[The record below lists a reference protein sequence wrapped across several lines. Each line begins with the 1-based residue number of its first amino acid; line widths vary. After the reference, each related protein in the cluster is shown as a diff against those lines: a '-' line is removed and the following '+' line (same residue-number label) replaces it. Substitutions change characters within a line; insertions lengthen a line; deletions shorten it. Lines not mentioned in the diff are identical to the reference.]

1 MTHLQAQPAGQP
13 LPKAIPTARRRPWG
27 RWSVRAAALSYLAL
41 MLIIP
46 LLVIFQDGLS
56 QGLAGM
62 WQAVNQPVARAALSL
77 TLRTSAIMVLINTV
91 MGTLT
96 AYVLVRYEFRG
107 KSLLNALVDLPLA
120 IPTLVTGVMLVILYG
135 PQQPIGAWL
144 ENTLG
149 WRIIFAPPGI
159 VLALLF
165 VTFPFVVRA
174 VQPVLLGLDRSVED
188 AAATLGAGPWTI
200 FRRVTLPPLI
210 LPLTTGA
217 LLSFARAV
225 GEFGS
230 IIIVAGNIPLRSQ
243 TAAVYVWGEV
253 ESANRFGA
261 SAVSVAL
268 LAIAFALIVL
278 VDLLQSRRND
288 SQSRQQKEAK

>member
-1 MTHLQAQPAGQP
+1 MAHLPAQPTVQ
-13 LPKAIPTARRRPWG
+13 ARRSRPLPWG
-27 RWSVRAAALSYLAL
+27 RWGVRAAALSYLAL

-56 QGLAGM
+56 QGLGGLWEAIT
-62 WQAVNQPVARAALSL
+62 QPVAWAALML
-77 TLRTSAIMVLINTV
+77 TLRTAAIMVAINAV

-96 AYVLVRYEFRG
+96 AYVLVRYDFPG

-135 PQQPIGAWL
+135 PQQALGGWL
-144 ENTLG
+144 ERTLG
-149 WRIIFAPPGI
+149 WRIIFASPGI

-174 VQPVLLGLDRSVED
+174 VQPVLLSLDRSVED

-200 FRRVTLPPLI
+200 FRRVTLPPLV
-210 LPLTTGA
+210 LPLTSGA

-225 GEFGS
+225 GEFGA

-253 ESANRFGA
+253 ESENRFGA

-268 LAIAFALIVL
+268 LAIAFALILV
-278 VDLLQSRRND
+278 VDLIQSRRQEE
-288 SQSRQQKEAK
+288 SGR

>member
-1 MTHLQAQPAGQP
+1 MAQLQAKP
-13 LPKAIPTARRRPWG
+13 LPNAIPTSQRRPWG

-56 QGLAGM
+56 QGLRGL
-62 WQAVNQPVARAALSL
+62 WEAVSQPVAWAALTL
-77 TLRTSAIMVLINTV
+77 TLRTSAIMVLINTI

-96 AYVLVRYEFRG
+96 AYVLVRYEFPG

-135 PQQPIGAWL
+135 PQQPLGGWL
-144 ENTLG
+144 ERELG

-174 VQPVLLGLDRSVED
+174 VQPVLLSLDRTLED

-210 LPLTTGA
+210 LPLTSGA

-230 IIIVAGNIPLRSQ
+230 IIIVAGNIPLRTQ

-253 ESANRFGA
+253 ESENRFGA

-268 LAIAFALIVL
+268 LAIAFTLILV
-278 VDLLQSRRND
+278 VDLIQSRRE
-288 SQSRQQKEAK
+288 SAQSHSQKEGA